1 MQWKN
6 FTGQNYCIDNTLA
19 NWKRVCET
27 LKMDN
32 ECVLV
37 REMAEDPD
45 FIPNR
50 TNKIL
55 KGWPKKGLTKYSQLI
70 TNHTNSYIL
79 QI

>member
-6 FTGQNYCIDNTLA
+6 YTALLIDNTLA
-19 NWKRVCET
+19 NWKRACKI

-50 TNKIL
+50 TDKIL
-55 KGWPKKGLTKYSQLI
+55 EGLGLKRD
-70 TNHTNSYIL
+70 
-79 QI
+79 